1 MPNRRHFP
9 SWRSLLAVLIASSLV
24 FATAVSTGGASQAG
38 SAPVA
43 ADGGSGA
50 AAQSPAQDAAKK
62 KRRRARRRVAMCAVT
77 YTRLGRK
84 RKIYVRRYAY
94 RFIRRGGR
102 RFRIIV
108 RRRIA
113 LKAPCARS
121 CAVVR
126 AGRVRYRRTKKRI
139 LVPRRRGNR
148 LVLVRRRVRVRVP
161 RLRRCPK
168 GGTQTILGTP
178 ITITLQDS
186 SLGTL
191 DFGAFVREAPLTGS
205 VRGYA
210 EGRVDLS
217 ALKDDVNFTLTRG
230 RIDIGQ
236 TAVFIDD
243 ECQGDV
249 TAAIRT
255 GKGVNAAVDQSKSS
269 SATLFAAT
277 GRIRSIV
284 RVMLKTPLELRNGE
298 EVCTPPEYI
307 STGYTQL
314 PLRLDLAGKL
324 TFAGNLGVDLR
335 SGEQVLDAFEA
346 CIAPGD
352 PTLPCSGFAI
362 PFPFTLSTHVVATL
376 VLGQYG
382 RLTVPAGR

>member
-9 SWRSLLAVLIASSLV
+9 SWRSALAVLIASAL
-24 FATAVSTGGASQAG
+24 FLATAISMGGAA
-38 SAPVA
+38 SAASGPASA
-43 ADGGSGA
+43 ADGSGPS
-50 AAQSPAQDAAKK
+50 AQAPAQDAAKK
-62 KRRRARRRVAMCAVT
+62 KRRRARRRVRRCAVT

-84 RKIYVRRYAY
+84 HKIYVRRYAY
-94 RFIRRGGR
+94 RLIRRGGR

-126 AGRVRYRRTKKRI
+126 AGRVRYRRTRKRI

-161 RLRRCPK
+161 RLRRCPN

-178 ITITLQDS
+178 ITITLRDK

-191 DFGAFVREAPLTGS
+191 DFGAFVREAPLTGT

-217 ALKDDVNFTLTRG
+217 ALKDDVNFILTRG
-230 RIDIGQ
+230 RINIGQ

-255 GKGVNAAVDQSKSS
+255 APNAYASVDQSKSS
-269 SATLFAAT
+269 SATLFADT

-284 RVMLKTPLELRNGE
+284 RVLLRTPLELRNGE
-298 EVCTPPEYI
+298 EDCNPPGYI
-307 STGYTQL
+307 TTGYTQL

-324 TFAGNLGVDLR
+324 TFAGNLGVDLK
-335 SGEQVLDAFEA
+335 SGEQVLDGFDA
-346 CIAPGD
+346 CIAPGE

-362 PFPFTLSTHVVATL
+362 PFPFTLSTHVVGAL
-376 VLGQYG
+376 ELGRYG
-382 RLTVPAGR
+382 RLTVPAGS